1 MSPVLVKSSLISYSK
16 RRPIGRVKWG
26 KAVRKYVFFL
36 MFLAIAA
43 PAHAYVGPGSGLTF
57 VATLLA
63 LVAAVVTGIAGF
75 IWYPIKRILRGVR
88 GRRRND

>member
-1 MSPVLVKSSLISYSK
+1 M
-16 RRPIGRVKWG
+16 
-26 KAVRKYVFFL
+26 RKFALFL
-36 MFLAIAA
+36 MFLAITE
-43 PAHAYVGPGSGLTF
+43 PAYAYVGPGSGLTF

-88 GRRRND
+88 GRRND